1 MNISDFHTVKAHSKA
16 RKMPL
21 FSPDGKKSEHYIM
34 VLGRDSSQARAG
46 MADGKR
52 SALEGGD
59 VTEAIDLLHASMI
72 DSWSFPEECSLEN
85 KLDLLKNAPS
95 IGDSVDSFSCKH
107 ENFTKK

>member
-1 MNISDFHTVKAHSKA
+1 MNISAFHTAKLHSKA

-21 FSPDGKKSEHYIM
+21 FTPDGKASEHFIM

-52 SALEGGD
+52 SALEGGN
-59 VTEAIDLLHASMI
+59 VAEAVDLLHASMI
-72 DSWSFPEECSLEN
+72 DSWSFPDDCTIEN
-85 KLDLLKNAPS
+85 KLDLLKNAPA
-95 IGDSVDSFSCKH
+95 IGDAVDAFSCKH